1 MIKVLVMNEITQ
13 TIDVAKGIS
22 DYGFGAIAAGAFVVL
37 AMAVLGIVFWWFKQT
52 IQQMMATQQ
61 TLINDMTKSNADKM
75 DELLEETKKQNTMLL
90 AIRDGLLDETML
102 QVKNTSG
109 MAFDLS
115 AYDVLEVIKTVRKEN
130 NISNREATTQK
141 IRKLVG
147 NLYRCIKSKMDC
159 YPFKGKH
166 LSDYMNDG
174 WVEKVSAIVEAE
186 VYHDKG
192 ANENREHTN
201 VFAAFEDIKL
211 EFYNSIK

>member
-1 MIKVLVMNEITQ
+1 MNEVTQ

-37 AMAVLGIVFWWFKQT
+37 GIVMFLAMFTWFKNMLSQ
-52 IQQMMATQQ
+52 
-61 TLINDMTKSNADKM
+61 LVSDNVEKM
-75 DELLEETKKQNTMLL
+75 NELLEETKRQNTMLL

-102 QVKNTSG
+102 QVKNTSS

-115 AYDVLEVIKTVRKEN
+115 AYDVLEIINTVRKEN

-141 IRKLVG
+141 IHKLVG
-147 NLYRCIKSKMDC
+147 NQYRCIKSKMDC
-159 YPFKGKH
+159 YPFKGRH
-166 LSDYMNDG
+166 LSDYMKDD
-174 WVEKVSAIVEAE
+174 WVDKVSAIVEAE

-192 ANENREHTN
+192 ENANREHTN
-201 VFAAFEDIKL
+201 VFAAFDEIKL